1 MAKTCQ
7 VCGYDNDGEAALC
20 AQCGKPL
27 GEYGD
32 LQPKDLRA
40 FSGKERTIWEND
52 ELRLTTEAVL
62 IGMHTDAPDVLPLE
76 AIYDVRVQEGC
87 VVLKVKDGDDHYC
100 ILNEPEKLATLI
112 REQMLRPR
120 YAHRRVDDSA

>member
-7 VCGYDNDGEAALC
+7 VCGFDNEAEATLC
-20 AQCGKPL
+20 AHCGKPL

-32 LQPKDLRA
+32 LHPKDLRA
-40 FSGKERTIWEND
+40 FSGQERTIWENG

-62 IGMHTDAPDVLPLE
+62 IGMDTDAPDVLPLDTL
-76 AIYDVRVQEGC
+76 YDVQVEEGC
-87 VVLKVKDGDDHYC
+87 VVLKVKDGPDHYC
-100 ILNEPEKLATLI
+100 VLDEPEKLATLI

-120 YAHRRVDDSA
+120 YAHRRVDDST